1 MKATVLLIEDSRL
14 LRTVNER
21 ALLKAGYS
29 VVTAADGEQ
38 ALLLARRQAPDIVLL
53 DMLLPKLG
61 GEQVL
66 QALKQDPRTRQVPVI
81 VLSSL
86 PQSNE
91 TKLKG
96 EGAAAYL
103 TKSTLTSANGPS
115 ANAIV
120 EIVER
125 TLRDS
130 DRQERT
136 ASTRVS

>member
-29 VVTAADGEQ
+29 VVTAGDGEE
-38 ALLLARRQAPDIVLL
+38 ALRLARSRIPDIILL

-66 QALKQDPRTRQVPVI
+66 QELKRDQQTCPVPVI

-91 TKLKG
+91 TKLRH
-96 EGAAAYL
+96 EGAVAYV
-103 TKSTLTSANGPS
+103 TKSVLTSGNGQGT
-115 ANAIV
+115 NAVV

-125 TLRDS
+125 TLREL
-130 DRQERT
+130 EREKQT
-136 ASTRVS
+136 ANTG